1 MNEIFITKM
10 IQAKMLEKE
19 ALKSILPE
27 SMISHFAVIED
38 ELMAMVKEFAKDAAE
53 KAVVG
58 YAKAT
63 KIYKE
68 AKEEQ
73 ETDKGQFTDENKQN
87 KVKNVKVNNIKVNN
101 TNVNKTKVK
110 TKVSSITIE

>member
-1 MNEIFITKM
+1 MINMNEMFITKM
-10 IQAKMLEKE
+10 IQSKRLEKE

-27 SMISHFAVIED
+27 FMVSHLDVIED
-38 ELMAMVKEFAKDAAE
+38 ELIAMMKELAKDAAE

-58 YAKAT
+58 YSKAS

-73 ETDKGQFTDENKQN
+73 TPDRDQHTEDRKQTKANKS
-87 KVKNVKVNNIKVNN
+87 
-101 TNVNKTKVK
+101 
-110 TKVSSITIE
+110 KVSSITIE